1 MSLINLVCAFS
12 SRRGVISNDELLSS
26 LTSGYPFD
34 ISSLSISYST
44 PSKILFDAPEIEY
57 MLTPMIEVWA
67 HVTSSKI
74 LSCIYNGSTTYV
86 MVCISTLHLRV
97 MSRKELAPLLLLFL
111 ELLHPSED
119 GGKASQRSPSH

>member
-12 SRRGVISNDELLSS
+12 SRRGVRSNDELLSS

-34 ISSLSISYST
+34 ISSLSISFST
-44 PSKILFDAPEIEY
+44 PSKITFDASVIEY

-74 LSCIYNGSTTYV
+74 LSWIYNGSTTYV

-97 MSRKELAPLLLLFL
+97 MSRKELAISL
-111 ELLHPSED
+111 ESI
-119 GGKASQRSPSH
+119 SS